1 LNAEI
6 SPFTQRQS
14 MLSTNFE
21 IFHYRDPY
29 FKAPDFHSHDF
40 FEFYFFIDG
49 SVTYHIEE
57 NSYELVPGDVLV
69 IPPGELH
76 RPVIVNN
83 KTAYERIVL
92 WINEKA
98 IYEILKEKELTK
110 EIIDLFKDKN
120 HLVNFKKEEFKL
132 NLDLLKSVIELQKS
146 GKREDAVLVTSYVSI
161 VLINLY
167 KMLSQYPVK
176 ENRAESTISKLILF
190 INENVEKDLTLDYL
204 SEKFFISKYHMIR
217 MFKNYTNT
225 TIGQYI
231 TSKRITKAKLYIKQ
245 GDNIL
250 EASRKSGF
258 TNYSNFYKAFVKE
271 TGMSPSKYQAQLK

>member
-1 LNAEI
+1 MI
-6 SPFTQRQS
+6 SS
-14 MLSTNFE
+14 SFE
-21 IFHYRDPY
+21 IFHYKDPY

-49 SVTYHIEE
+49 SVTYYIEE
-57 NSYELVPGDVLV
+57 STYELVPGDVLI

-98 IYEILKEKELTK
+98 FYEILYEKDFTSEV
-110 EIIDLFKDKN
+110 IDTFKNKN
-120 HLVNFKKEEFKL
+120 HLVNMIKDEFKN
-132 NLDLLKSVIELQKS
+132 NLDLLKGIIELQKS
-146 GKREDAVLVTSYVSI
+146 DKREDFALITSYISI

-167 KMLSQYPVK
+167 KLILRKPAK
-176 ENRAESTISKLILF
+176 ETKAEGTISQLILF
-190 INENVEKDLTLDYL
+190 INENVEKDLTLDFL

-217 MFKNYTNT
+217 SFKSYTNT

-231 TSKRITKAKLYIKQ
+231 TSKRITRAKLYIKQ

-258 TNYSNFYKAFVKE
+258 LNYSNFYKAFIKE
-271 TGMSPSKYQAQLK
+271 TGISPSRYQAQFK